1 MIIICPKNIISI
13 AISIQKYLNKY
24 KINSII
30 KEKLQKNDTSSKE
43 LYIIVH
49 LNDYTYIPKR
59 YIVYQIKNSIS
70 RFFKNKKYIDLLKNS
85 LYIWEFSV
93 ANIYKY
99 KDIVGS
105 KKICYMNIPFFP
117 YKIIKNIP
125 YIYDI
130 FFYGGMNDRRKKI
143 LETISKKYN
152 ILYGIFHGKTLEDNI
167 QKSKI
172 ILNLHY
178 YDEPKLESTRLNE
191 CLQYSKI
198 IISEK
203 SIKEDWYNME
213 IYKNIVSFVDI
224 IHDNLDNIQQLY
236 DTIDNILLHY
246 DSKKDTIQK
255 NIKEIREL
263 RKKSLFHFSKC
274 IYTLDTKYI
283 NNTYIDFEVQ
293 KKTIYCL
300 HLLKSTNRLKEF
312 TKQEYIPNYTL
323 FPAISY
329 NPGWIGCALS
339 YKNLLYNAKKYNIPR
354 ITICE
359 DYCKFM
365 KNFDEKY
372 KIIQSFLDIC
382 PHWDIFVGVM
392 ADLANDTIFY
402 NMYSY
407 KGVTFF
413 EIDKMV
419 SMVYNIY
426 NHTSYET
433 IINWKYST
441 NTNNTIDRYIQ
452 RSKLKNIITYP
463 FYYSIL
469 DVVSTIWTNNSNIYN
484 NYMKMI
490 NDTLEKIK
498 KKYDS
503 FQKNKIYI
511 PDIVSIRYGI
521 SDAESIDVKDIILQ
535 IITRQNILYK
545 DNFLIHDHIK
555 DPYVNKPKK
564 LIICTIHDTIIIP
577 EYNNRLQ
584 DSIYFYT

>member
-1 MIIICPKNIISI
+1 
-13 AISIQKYLNKY
+13 
-24 KINSII
+24 
-30 KEKLQKNDTSSKE
+30 
-43 LYIIVH
+43 
-49 LNDYTYIPKR
+49 
-59 YIVYQIKNSIS
+59 
-70 RFFKNKKYIDLLKNS
+70 
-85 LYIWEFSV
+85 
-93 ANIYKY
+93 
-99 KDIVGS
+99 
-105 KKICYMNIPFFP
+105 MNIPFFP

-125 YIYDI
+125 YTYDI
-130 FFYGGMNDRRKKI
+130 FFYGEMNNRRKKI
-143 LETISKKYN
+143 LEAIRKKYN

-167 QKSKI
+167 EKSKI
-172 ILNLHY
+172 LLNLHY
-178 YDEPKLESTRLNE
+178 YDEPKLESTKLNE
-191 CLQYSKI
+191 ILQYGKI

-213 IYKNIVSFVDI
+213 IYKNIVTFVDT

-246 DSKKDTIQK
+246 DSKKDSIQK
-255 NIKEIREL
+255 NIKELE
-263 RKKSLFHFSKC
+263 KKSLFHISKC
-274 IYTLDTKYI
+274 VYTLDTKYI
-283 NNTYIDFEVQ
+283 NNTYIDFEV
-293 KKTIYCL
+293 KKDVTYCI

-312 TKQEYIPNYTL
+312 TKQEYLPNYTL

-329 NPGWIGCALS
+329 NPGWIGCSLS

-354 ITICE
+354 VTICE
-359 DYCKFM
+359 DDCKFI
-365 KNFDEKY
+365 KKFDEKY

-419 SMVYNIY
+419 STVYNIY

-441 NTNNTIDRYIQ
+441 NTNDQIDQYLK

-469 DVVSTIWTNNSNIYN
+469 DVVSTIWTSNSNIYN

-490 NDTLEKIK
+490 NNTLEKIK

-521 SDAESIDVKDIILQ
+521 SDAESIDVKDTILQ

-545 DNFLIHDHIK
+545 DNFLIHNHIK
-555 DPYVNKPKK
+555 DPYVNKPKR
-564 LIICTIHDTIIIP
+564 LIICTIRDTIIIP

>member
-1 MIIICPKNIISI
+1 MIIVCPTNIISI

-24 KINSII
+24 RINSTI
-30 KEKLQKNDTSSKE
+30 KEKLYSEDSFSKE

-49 LNDYTYIPKR
+49 IDDYTYIPKK
-59 YIVYQIKNSIS
+59 YIVYQIENSIS
-70 RFFKNKKYIDLLKNS
+70 KFFQNKKYLQLLKNS
-85 LYIWEFSV
+85 LYIWEYSV

-99 KDIVGS
+99 KDIVDS

-125 YIYDI
+125 YTYDI
-130 FFYGGMNDRRKKI
+130 FFYGEMNNRRKKI
-143 LETISKKYN
+143 LEAIRKKYN

-167 QKSKI
+167 EKSKI
-172 ILNLHY
+172 LLNLHY
-178 YDEPKLESTRLNE
+178 YDEPKLESTKLNE
-191 CLQYSKI
+191 ILQYGKI

-213 IYKNIVSFVDI
+213 IYKNIVTFVDT

-246 DSKKDTIQK
+246 DSKKDSIQK
-255 NIKEIREL
+255 NIKELE
-263 RKKSLFHFSKC
+263 KKSLFHISKC
-274 IYTLDTKYI
+274 VYTLDTKYI
-283 NNTYIDFEVQ
+283 NNTYIDFEV
-293 KKTIYCL
+293 KKDVTYCI

-312 TKQEYIPNYTL
+312 TKQEYLPNYTL

-329 NPGWIGCALS
+329 NPGWIGCSLS

-354 ITICE
+354 VTICE
-359 DYCKFM
+359 DDCKFI
-365 KNFDEKY
+365 KKFDEKY

-419 SMVYNIY
+419 STVYNIY

-441 NTNNTIDRYIQ
+441 NTNDQIDQYLK

-469 DVVSTIWTNNSNIYN
+469 DVVSTIWTSNSNIYN

-490 NDTLEKIK
+490 NNTLEKIK

-521 SDAESIDVKDIILQ
+521 SDAESIDVKDTILQ

-545 DNFLIHDHIK
+545 DNFLIHNHIK
-555 DPYVNKPKK
+555 DPYVNKPKR
-564 LIICTIHDTIIIP
+564 LIICTIRDTIIIP

>member
-1 MIIICPKNIISI
+1 MIIVCPTNIISI

-24 KINSII
+24 RINSTI
-30 KEKLQKNDTSSKE
+30 KEKLYREDSFSKE

-49 LNDYTYIPKR
+49 IDDYTYIPKK
-59 YIVYQIKNSIS
+59 YIVYQIENSIS
-70 RFFKNKKYIDLLKNS
+70 KFFQNKKYLQLLKNS
-85 LYIWEFSV
+85 LYIWEYSV

-99 KDIVGS
+99 KDIVDS

-125 YIYDI
+125 YTYDI
-130 FFYGGMNDRRKKI
+130 FFYGEMNNRRKKI
-143 LETISKKYN
+143 LEAIRKKYN

-167 QKSKI
+167 EKSKI
-172 ILNLHY
+172 LLNLHY
-178 YDEPKLESTRLNE
+178 YDEPKLESTKLNE
-191 CLQYSKI
+191 ILQYGKI

-213 IYKNIVSFVDI
+213 IYKNIVTFVDT

-246 DSKKDTIQK
+246 DSKKDSIQK
-255 NIKEIREL
+255 NIKELE
-263 RKKSLFHFSKC
+263 KKSLFHISKC
-274 IYTLDTKYI
+274 VYTLDTKYI
-283 NNTYIDFEVQ
+283 NNTYIDFEV
-293 KKTIYCL
+293 KKDVTYCI

-312 TKQEYIPNYTL
+312 TKQEYLPNYTL

-329 NPGWIGCALS
+329 NPGWIGCSLS

-354 ITICE
+354 VTICE
-359 DYCKFM
+359 DDCKFI
-365 KNFDEKY
+365 KKFDEKY

-419 SMVYNIY
+419 STVYNIY

-441 NTNNTIDRYIQ
+441 NTNDQIDQYLK

-469 DVVSTIWTNNSNIYN
+469 DVVSTIWTSNSNIYN

-490 NDTLEKIK
+490 NNTLEKIK

-521 SDAESIDVKDIILQ
+521 SDAESIDVKDTILQ

-545 DNFLIHDHIK
+545 DNFLIHNHIK
-555 DPYVNKPKK
+555 DPYVNKPKR
-564 LIICTIHDTIIIP
+564 LIICTIRDTIIIP